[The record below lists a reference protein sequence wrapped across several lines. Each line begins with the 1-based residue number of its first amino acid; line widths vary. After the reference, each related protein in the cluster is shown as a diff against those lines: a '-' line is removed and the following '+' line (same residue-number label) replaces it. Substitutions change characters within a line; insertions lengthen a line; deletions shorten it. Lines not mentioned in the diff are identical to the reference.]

1 MYSYVKNETQRRE
14 EPTKKTKHL
23 SPLLPR
29 SCADYGDKAVLSC
42 HPAECFPLKNKKNTS
57 LSCVSTGH
65 KAASALRAASFKT
78 VATCLIPDFSVS
90 SCGSRCLNTI
100 AAGLG
105 AAVTASVSG
114 IEMRQLCVFHHPVQK
129 KRKKRIWPHQRS
141 AKIIKYLRSD
151 VKH

>member
-1 MYSYVKNETQRRE
+1 MGPLKMTHVQLRKEWNSEERRAN
-14 EPTKKTKHL
+14 KKTKHL

-42 HPAECFPLKNKKNTS
+42 HPAECFPLKNKKNTT

-78 VATCLIPDFSVS
+78 VATRLIPDFSVS
-90 SCGSRCLNTI
+90 SCRSRCLNTI

-105 AAVTASVSG
+105 AAVTAPVSG

-129 KRKKRIWPHQRS
+129 KKKRIWPHQRS
-141 AKIIKYLRSD
+141 A
-151 VKH
+151 